1 MHPADR
7 IRGAAGDRL
16 EGRRIVLAISGSIA
30 AVKCVELAR
39 ELTRRGAEVR
49 AVMSGAATSLVGEAA
64 VGFATGSQVVTE
76 LTGDVEHVTLLGED
90 GWGDLLLLAPATA
103 NTLGKIAQ
111 GIDDTPITSAASVA
125 LGHLPIVA
133 CPAMHGTMHDNPAV
147 RRNLETLAGFGVEI
161 VQPAREEGKAKLAP
175 IETICAAVERALGPR
190 DLAGR
195 SVLVVTGG
203 TEEPVDDV
211 RTLGNVASGRTGFAI
226 AEAAHRRGADVE
238 VWYGHGTVEVPD
250 HLPVRRFGTI
260 DDLLDLIDD
269 AEPVDAAVVPA
280 ALADY
285 VPKPRDGKIA
295 SGRKDVE
302 IDLVPAARILPKLRP
317 IADRL
322 VGFKLESGVGD
333 AELLERAEDRLKRYD
348 LDAIVANRLEEV
360 DEDRRAF
367 ILTPTD
373 RQEVEA
379 GLDGL
384 ADAILD
390 RGVLGG

>member
-7 IRGAAGDRL
+7 LRGAAGDTL
-16 EGRRIVLAISGSIA
+16 QGRRIVLGISGSIA

-49 AVMSGAATSLVGEAA
+49 ALMSGAATSLVGEAA

-76 LTGDVEHVTLLGED
+76 LTGDVEHVTLCGED

-103 NTLGKIAQ
+103 NTLGKVAQ
-111 GIDDTPITSAASVA
+111 GIDDTPVTSAASVA

-147 RRNLETLAGFGVEI
+147 QANLETLRGYGVEI
-161 VQPAREEGKAKLAP
+161 VEPDRSEGKAKLAP
-175 IETICAAVERALGPR
+175 IGTICAHVERALGPG

-195 SVLVVTGG
+195 SILVVTGG

-211 RTLGNVASGRTGFAI
+211 RTLGNVASGRTGLAI

-238 VWYGHGTVEVPD
+238 VWYGHGTVEIPD
-250 HLPVRRFGTI
+250 HLPVRRFGTV
-260 DDLLDLIDD
+260 DELLAMIDD
-269 AEPVDAAVVPA
+269 ADPVDAAIVPA

-285 VPKPRDGKIA
+285 VPEPREGKLP
-295 SGRKDVE
+295 SGRKGVDVE
-302 IDLVPAARILPKLRP
+302 LVPAPRVLPELRP

-360 DEDRRAF
+360 DDDRRAF

-373 RQEVEA
+373 RQELAA
-379 GLDGL
+379 GLAGL